1 MLTVVAIVILIIY
14 ILLGAM
20 KPAIAMLTFPF
31 VCGTL
36 AYAGVV
42 QQSTTPMALA
52 PVIGFLTLVAVLFS
66 GRSAEGARWPRIVAK
81 SILLTLLALGF
92 IVLCFSLGGVGVLG
106 LIFGA
111 MFVAGV
117 ISYQLTSRRARAA
130 EVVST
135 IGSSM
140 RQNLPLPMALEMAM
154 AGRNDKTSRILA
166 KVKKWLVQGYS
177 LSESLRLG
185 YPACPAH
192 VASMIETAERISRL
206 PEALASIEAD
216 MVSKADAKRRIRPVH
231 PVYPVLVLI
240 LIFLVALGTMKFV
253 IPRLTLVIEE
263 AMGGR
268 RLPAATRALAATTSF
283 VDDEAGVFL
292 VVGGAVVLLVGGP
305 VALRAKYRPRRPWKP
320 HLVSRIADFVK
331 WHLPILHWFEK
342 NYSQVSVCAMLRL
355 SLGAGSTL
363 NQAVA
368 NTINL
373 DVNSRFR
380 ARLRK
385 WLARIESGE
394 NVAASARKSGLGS
407 SIAWA
412 FDESVNQG
420 NTLDILETLECFYR
434 SNYSYRVNLARFI
447 LWPCV
452 TVVLGLFVGFVV
464 YAIMSPMM
472 EVVGYLTETFI
483 P

>member
-1 MLTVVAIVILIIY
+1 MLTVVAMVILIIY
-14 ILLGAM
+14 ILLGVL

-31 VCGTL
+31 VCGML
-36 AYAGVV
+36 AYAGAL
-42 QQSTTPMALA
+42 QQSTPAMAMS
-52 PVIGFLTLVAVLFS
+52 PVIGFVTLVAVLFS
-66 GRSAEGARWPRIVAK
+66 KRSPEREQWPRIIAK
-81 SILLTLLALGF
+81 SVLLTLLALSF
-92 IVLCFSLGGVGVLG
+92 IVLCLSLGGVGVLG

-117 ISYQLTSRRARAA
+117 ISYQLTTRRARAA
-130 EVVST
+130 EVIST
-135 IGSSM
+135 IGSSI
-140 RQNLPLPMALEMAM
+140 RQNLPLPMALEMAV
-154 AGRNDKTSRILA
+154 ASRNDKTSRILA

-192 VASMIETAERISRL
+192 AASMIETAERISRL
-206 PEALASIEAD
+206 PDALASIEAD
-216 MVSKADAKRRIRPVH
+216 MVSKADATRRIRPIH

-240 LIFLVALGTMKFV
+240 LIFLVVLGTMKFV
-253 IPRLTLVIEE
+253 IPKLASVMEE

-268 RLPAATRALAATTSF
+268 RLPGATRALLAAASF
-283 VDDEAGVFL
+283 VGDEAGVFFL
-292 VVGGAVVLLVGGP
+292 AAGAVLLLVGVP
-305 VALRAKYRPRRPWKP
+305 AALRAKYRPRRPRKP
-320 HLVSRIADFVK
+320 YLVSSIADFVK
-331 WHLPILHWFEK
+331 WYLPIVHWFEK
-342 NYSQVSVCAMLRL
+342 NYSQVGVCAMLRL
-355 SLGAGSTL
+355 SLGAGSTV
-363 NQAVA
+363 NEAVA

-373 DVNSRFR
+373 DVNNRFR

-394 NVAASARKSGLGS
+394 DVAESARKSGLGS

-412 FDESVNQG
+412 FDENVNQG
-420 NTLDILETLECFYR
+420 NTLDILETLEYFYR

-447 LWPCV
+447 LWPCI

-464 YAIMSPMM
+464 YAIMSPMI
-472 EVVGYLTETFI
+472 EVVGYLAETFL